1 MKDPLA
7 GAGLLGRGDGFPGQ
21 GLVVKDLRCAALD
34 DEILVDRATA
44 GDREAFGELYDG
56 CVRRVFRHVLYMVND
71 VDLAEDLTEQ
81 TFLRALAAIH
91 RYEKRGVPFVAWL
104 LRIAHNLY
112 LNGRCVQ
119 RNSSSICDNQDGRR
133 ESPELLCEARARAEE
148 VMQAVRA
155 LSRDQREVIILR
167 FIEGLSYAD
176 TARTLGKSVGAVRAA
191 QCRALRALRQRLE
204 DGDLGQHSPG
214 SG

>member
-1 MKDPLA
+1 M
-7 GAGLLGRGDGFPGQ
+7 Q
-21 GLVVKDLRCAALD
+21 GLRIASVEDAS
-34 DEILVDRATA
+34 LVDQAIA
-44 GDREAFGELYDG
+44 GDREAFGELYERY
-56 CVRRVFRHVLYMVND
+56 VSRVHRYLLYLAQD
-71 VDLAEDLTEQ
+71 VDAAQDLTEQ

-91 RYEKRGVPFVAWL
+91 RYERRGVPFVAWL

-112 LNGRCVQ
+112 LNGRSAQ

-148 VMQAVRA
+148 VMQAVQA

-176 TARTLGKSVGAVRAA
+176 TARILGKSVGAVRVA
-191 QCRALRALRQRLE
+191 QYRALCALRQRLE
-204 DGDLGQHSPG
+204 DGDLGQHSPR

>member
-1 MKDPLA
+1 MH
-7 GAGLLGRGDGFPGQ
+7 
-21 GLVVKDLRCAALD
+21 VVGTVVVD
-34 DEILVDRATA
+34 DTTLVDQAIA
-44 GDREAFGELYDG
+44 GDREAFGELYERY
-56 CVRRVFRHVLYMVND
+56 VSRVHRYLLYLAQD
-71 VDLAEDLTEQ
+71 VDAAQDLTEQ

-91 RYEKRGVPFVAWL
+91 RYERRGVPFVAWL

-112 LNGRCVQ
+112 LNGRSAQ

-148 VMQAVRA
+148 VMQAVQA

-176 TARTLGKSVGAVRAA
+176 TARILGKSVGAVRVA
-191 QCRALRALRQRLE
+191 QYRALCALRQRLE
-204 DGDLGQHSPG
+204 DGDLGQHSPR

>member
-1 MKDPLA
+1 MH
-7 GAGLLGRGDGFPGQ
+7 
-21 GLVVKDLRCAALD
+21 VVGTVVVD
-34 DEILVDRATA
+34 DTTLVDQAIA
-44 GDREAFGELYDG
+44 GDREAFGELYERY
-56 CVRRVFRHVLYMVND
+56 VSRVHRYLLYLAQD
-71 VDLAEDLTEQ
+71 VDAAQDLTEQ

-91 RYEKRGVPFVAWL
+91 RYERRGVPFVAWL

-112 LNGRCVQ
+112 LNGRSAQ
-119 RNSSSICDNQDGRR
+119 RNSSPICDNQDGRR

-148 VMQAVRA
+148 VMQAVQA

-176 TARTLGKSVGAVRAA
+176 TARILGKSVGAVRVA
-191 QCRALRALRQRLE
+191 QYRALCALRQRLE
-204 DGDLGQHSPG
+204 DGDLGQHSPR